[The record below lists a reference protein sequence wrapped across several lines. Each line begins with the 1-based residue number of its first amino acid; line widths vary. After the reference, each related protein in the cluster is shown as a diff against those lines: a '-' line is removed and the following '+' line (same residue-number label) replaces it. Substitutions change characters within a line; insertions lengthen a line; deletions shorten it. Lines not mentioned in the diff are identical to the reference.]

1 MNPTRVETVWLTMTS
16 FCMRGPPF
24 VSMLSI
30 FQHGH
35 KEEAQKKVFAL
46 WDKDPESF
54 ISEHIGGAE
63 ALDWTVD
70 EEDIE
75 VKSVESPQQSQG
87 SCMGVTQ

>member
-1 MNPTRVETVWLTMTS
+1 MAHYDVVLYASTTVCIHVEHIS
-16 FCMRGPPF
+16 ARN
-24 VSMLSI
+24 
-30 FQHGH
+30 

-46 WDKDPESF
+46 WDEDPERF

-75 VKSVESPQQSQG
+75 VTSVESPQQSQG
-87 SCMGVTQ
+87 